1 MQEHQRLYLSNSLN
15 NSSLNNS
22 SSALTTEHYYE
33 QALMQHIGV
42 ASSPALALPFVYLPT
57 FEQTSEEPETTE
69 EDIEENVPE
78 RTSVNVPSRR
88 VSQVFRTEESPENRS
103 PFGDVITSVD
113 EIMRAKNGGRYM
125 PPPRERVLSDADRE
139 QAQKQQQ
146 RRVVLHPAITVRYF
160 VPPNPN
166 LAHNDRR
173 HNRNKSTKEFPAAI
187 PKVGIFDVLP
197 AETQTFYDKVQSYL
211 SNNALLARG
220 STIIAAVSGGVD
232 SITLLDM
239 LVKLQK
245 THKYKIIVL
254 HFNHRLRGNESE
266 VDEYFVRET
275 AKRYGL
281 PCYVAA
287 ADIGLVSRRERI
299 SIEHAARELRYNAM
313 EFLSRKLNADAVCT
327 AHTQNDS
334 VETLLLNL
342 LRGSGLAGLSG
353 IPSERAFGG
362 QGKVIRPMLNMKK
375 ADVMRYAELRT
386 LSWREDSSNNLTQ
399 FTRNKIRH
407 NLLPQLESE
416 YSSGIVDVLAR
427 TAHILSGADEMV
439 SETVER
445 LFAYVLVQDD
455 TQPYIALRVSALRLQ
470 TPFLQS
476 EILRRAVQ
484 KRFHLALPFDAVE
497 RLLALCN
504 AETGAKAD
512 LTRNYFAVRDRDLL
526 LVSERIAVTD
536 LNARVEKNNQYDFGG
551 WRIFLD
557 EIDRKNVKFTSDPAV
572 EFFDSERLPYRMTLR
587 KWQAGDVFT
596 PLGMKGTMKVS
607 DFLTNSKISFF
618 NRQHILALTAMQ
630 EDGEKL
636 VWLCGLRLNE
646 EFKVQPTTR
655 RVLRVEFRRP
665 KLPTPRLIEA
675 EDEE

>member
-1 MQEHQRLYLSNSLN
+1 MNDVPSNSFHD
-15 NSSLNNS
+15 SIDEFS
-22 SSALTTEHYYE
+22 TEKYYE
-33 QALMQHIGV
+33 QALAQHIGI
-42 ASSPALALPFVYLPT
+42 ASPNALALPFVYLPNV
-57 FEQTSEEPETTE
+57 EEVTE
-69 EDIEENVPE
+69 EDAADAEQAESQTSAPE
-78 RTSVNVPSRR
+78 RPSIGEPLRR
-88 VSQVFRTEESPENRS
+88 MSQVFRAEESPENRS
-103 PFGDVITSVD
+103 PFGDIITSVE

-125 PPPRERVLSDADRE
+125 PPPRERVLTDADRE
-139 QAQKQQQ
+139 QAHKHYAQ
-146 RRVVLHPAITVRYF
+146 RVVLHPATTVRYF

-166 LAHNDRR
+166 FSHNDRR
-173 HNRNKSTKEFPAAI
+173 RGRNKSATEFPAAI
-187 PKVGIFDVLP
+187 PKEGIFDALP
-197 AETQTFYDKVQSYL
+197 VETQVFYDKVQSYL

-220 STIIAAVSGGVD
+220 STIIVAVSGGVD
-232 SITLLDM
+232 SVTLLDM

-254 HFNHRLRGNESE
+254 HFNHRLRGSESE
-266 VDEYFVRET
+266 TDEYFVRET

-287 ADIGLVSRRERI
+287 ADIGLVSRREHL
-299 SIEHAARELRYNAM
+299 SQEHAARELRYNAM
-313 EFLSRKLNADAVCT
+313 EFLSRKLSADAVCT

-362 QGKVIRPMLNMKK
+362 QGKVIRPLLNMKK
-375 ADVMRYAELRT
+375 ADLMRYAELRT
-386 LSWREDSSNNLTQ
+386 LSWREDSSNTLTQ

-407 NLLPQLESE
+407 TLLPQLESE

-427 TAHILSGADEMV
+427 TAHILSGADDLV
-439 SETVER
+439 RETVER
-445 LFAYVLVQDD
+445 LFPYVLVQDD
-455 TQPYIALRVSALRLQ
+455 TQPYIALRISALRLHS
-470 TPFLQS
+470 PFLQS
-476 EILRRAVQ
+476 ELLRRAVQ

-497 RLLALCN
+497 RLFALCN

-526 LVSERIAVTD
+526 MISERIPVTD
-536 LNARVEKNNQYDFGG
+536 LNARVEKNSQYDFGG

-665 KLPTPRLIEA
+665 KLPTPRIVEA